1 MALIKDGKI
10 AENIWRFVTDDE
22 ALTGVGNLVVTFD
35 RWQENK
41 PDLAGYNDR
50 LGIRLR
56 SDQGPDLIADDL
68 ERFDLIELEFPILPD
83 GRAFSYARLLRVLSE
98 YELEATMVFLP
109 KSQIWRM
116 GRKTIVASNSYSLK
130 TLTLEYPS
138 RKEFHRRVFFAF
150 PVLLKSND
158 LFQRKTVMS

>member
-22 ALTGVGNLVVTFD
+22 ALTGVGNLVVTLD

-56 SDQGPDLIADDL
+56 SDQGPDLIAEDL
-68 ERFDLIELEFPILPD
+68 ERFDLIELEFPVLPD
-83 GRAFSYARLLRVLSE
+83 GRAFSYARLLRERYGYDGEIRAVGDIIKDQLFFMQRCGINSFDLPDQRNAEDALSALGGFSVV
-98 YELEATMVFLP
+98 YQPAADDLAPSYRRRF
-109 KSQIWRM
+109 KSE
-116 GRKTIVASNSYSLK
+116 S
-130 TLTLEYPS
+130 
-138 RKEFHRRVFFAF
+138 
-150 PVLLKSND
+150 
-158 LFQRKTVMS
+158 